1 MECDRTRGFT
11 MIELMTVIA
20 IIGILSLVAL
30 PKFQSTM
37 EHYRLDGSTQAVIAE
52 LKYAKQIAMDQRRP
66 SYVVLNS
73 DGVSV
78 YQNQDGHYVEL
89 EQKKFEPGI
98 TFQAD
103 ASRNSWI
110 SAFTDLS
117 TGQLLGYGVH
127 FDFRGFVSDS
137 GTIWL
142 ESKNQRWVG
151 VNIEPQTG
159 YIRVNWE

>member
-89 EQKKFEPGI
+89 EQK
-98 TFQAD
+98 
-103 ASRNSWI
+103 N
-110 SAFTDLS
+110 LN
-117 TGQLLGYGVH
+117 
-127 FDFRGFVSDS
+127 
-137 GTIWL
+137 L
-142 ESKNQRWVG
+142 E
-151 VNIEPQTG
+151 
-159 YIRVNWE
+159 